1 MNYKAALQG
10 PSLRVEEVRR
20 ARKSWPNPEGFDPLK
35 LRVDGDKIVS
45 EGSMADYWERGTS
58 IESRFLDMLISANPK
73 MKLRSEDKDGFDRV
87 DLSSN
92 FVGVDIDR
100 SSKTLIKMYA
110 KRFRNQCSDEDANYK
125 LAGSYMVML
134 GKLTYSAH
142 RYPLD
147 YEQMKG
153 IKHFIIERIAKLCE
167 YETGLRISM
176 NRLSIEELVAV
187 CGPFLEKALASL
199 KDRFY
204 AASGQHMT
212 RWVHQGIRNIRFGH
226 RLRRLEKDFSP
237 EDSARLGRNT
247 HIFTP
252 LFQVINHLPILTQFL
267 GILLDT
273 LLQFIADRDISNAL
287 SNLSRLWYGGGNVEQ
302 QMAKNFVNNP
312 EMLPIYLENLK
323 TLAFEL
329 AEDLP
334 KLQSGEGVSSDTVYL
349 SHLIYLR
356 HKILNNSVQ
365 IDMKSRDG
373 LIERLDLEIIYFLVA
388 PELSEVLNYDQISQ
402 LRGFLSNK
410 EMDNLSS
417 LTLEQRKELLEF
429 LTVPQLRELA
439 TVPTETLKQLLFQS
453 NLSVFKPLK
462 AVLTD
467 EQRAKTHE
475 ALVYLR
481 DRIGMELKSI
491 GKDMLTR
498 HLTIL
503 DLLRLIR
510 APKSFDNLV
519 RSYRLP
525 GDPKVG
531 KIHLTG
537 PEVAEAVAK
546 AMVISVMTPA
556 ASAAALAGIFA

>member
-1 MNYKAALQG
+1 MSYKAALQR
-10 PSLRVEEVRR
+10 PSLRVEKVRN
-20 ARKSWPNPEGFDPLK
+20 ASKSWPNPEGFDPLK

-45 EGSMADYWERGTS
+45 DGSMADYWERGTS
-58 IESRFLDMLISANPK
+58 IESRFLDMLIGANPK

-87 DLSSN
+87 DLSSS

-100 SSKTLIKMYA
+100 NSKTLLKMYA
-110 KRFRNQCSDEDANYK
+110 KGFRHQCSVEDANYK

-153 IKHFIIERIAKLCE
+153 IKHFLIERIAKLCE

-176 NRLSIEELVAV
+176 KRLSIDELVAV
-187 CGPFLEKALASL
+187 CAPFLEKALVSL

-204 AASGQHMT
+204 AASGQHVT

-237 EDSARLGRNT
+237 ANSARSGCNT

-273 LLQFIADRDISNAL
+273 LLQFIADRDISNVL

-302 QMAKNFVNNP
+302 QMAKNFVKNP
-312 EMLPIYLENLK
+312 DMLPIYIENLK
-323 TLAFEL
+323 ALAFDL

-334 KLQSGEGVSSDTVYL
+334 KLQNGEGVSSDTVYL

-388 PELSEVLNYDQISQ
+388 PELGEVLNYDQIYQ
-402 LRGFLSNK
+402 LRSFLSKN

-417 LTLEQRKELLEF
+417 ITLEQRKELLEF
-429 LTVPQLRELA
+429 LTVPQLREFA
-439 TVPTETLKQLLFQS
+439 TVSTETLKQLLFQS
-453 NLSVFKPLK
+453 NLSVFKPLRS
-462 AVLTD
+462 VLTD

-503 DLLRLIR
+503 DLLSLIR
-510 APKSFDNLV
+510 APKSFDNMV

-525 GDPKVG
+525 EDPKVG
-531 KIHLTG
+531 KIQLTG
-537 PEVAEAVAK
+537 PEIAEAIAK
-546 AMVISVMTPA
+546 AMVISVMTPG
-556 ASAAALAGIFA
+556 ASAAALAGILA